1 MNKELIDRLRK
12 FLGGELG
19 NDAANAIDL
28 LSNERDALAA
38 ELKALREQEPFCAD
52 DERFRGAFDASL
64 HQGNWPSARKGYG
77 YRSPMTQMAWQVA
90 FSTFCKLGL
99 YARPVPCQ
107 DTADMVNKAF
117 QDGINS
123 GYAQAMEEEI
133 ARSRQVDP
141 STLPERDESKPAES
155 QGLFRKFEVRR
166 VDGSDKPG
174 GKHHGCRYFV
184 LDLDHDQHADAAMA
198 AYAQACKNT
207 HPALSAELEAQYPS
221 EHPTKFFCYSE
232 DIGYLEF
239 GTLDGAITC
248 AESMLSDARDN
259 ADLEGEWSEE
269 ETSISYGSVIGEAV
283 EIVRGDGGYEYSI
296 SRPGNQPPKAGDS
309 ILGEQK

>member
-1 MNKELIDRLRK
+1 MTDDQLIESLRARTYPGDCEAAAFRIEELLARVA
-12 FLGGELG
+12 ELE
-19 NDAANAIDL
+19 A
-28 LSNERDALAA
+28 ERDALAA
-38 ELKALREQEPFCAD
+38 ELKALREQDPVGIVDEDDDGVFAD
-52 DERFRGAFDASL
+52 LETTSG
-64 HQGNWPSARKGYG
+64 
-77 YRSPMTQMAWQVA
+77 VIV
-90 FSTFCKLGL
+90 KLGDKL

-141 STLPERDESKPAES
+141 SILPERDESKPAES

-232 DIGYLEF
+232 DIGYQEF

-296 SRPGNQPPKAGDS
+296 SRPGNQPPKGGDS